1 MSRLQSNFASPT
13 APRCPNLH
21 RQRLMSSHVLVKHR
35 ATRTTWRRAGPRL
48 ARTHGIKRCY
58 VSTAPCFPCGQF
70 SQPLQSYEAPLIR
83 GAQRSL
89 PSADSIH
96 RPCSQQWGD
105 GSQQWG
111 DGSQQWGDG
120 SQQWGD
126 GSQQWGDGYKLG
138 VV

>member
-1 MSRLQSNFASPT
+1 M
-13 APRCPNLH
+13 
-21 RQRLMSSHVLVKHR
+21 LVKHR

-70 SQPLQSYEAPLIR
+70 SQPPQSYEASLIR
-83 GAQRSL
+83 EAQRSL
-89 PSADSIH
+89 PSVDSIH
-96 RPCSQQWGD
+96 RPSSQQWGD

-111 DGSQQWGDG
+111 DGSQRREDG

-126 GSQQWGDGYKLG
+126 GSQQWEDSSQQWAVNSGKMAVNSGKMAVNSGKMAKLG